1 MCYEVL
7 TTTPQSDLRLVTTN
21 AKTFN
26 PPGTIYHTEADR
38 IEAFALEHIAKA
50 AATVIEYET
59 DWNIEI
65 EKDEDPV
72 NVDDDDASGMAGTP
86 VDRTR
91 GTPMDVDESRAGSP
105 FPAQAGGK
113 RVKGKRLPGP
123 LSESIEADG
132 GLPGAKD
139 GLGAFPPCSDW
150 AELMLALKLKG
161 ASTVL
166 SFPAP
171 KTDHGTQASDT
182 KQRRSGCVSRRAAR
196 R

>member
-1 MCYEVL
+1 M
-7 TTTPQSDLRLVTTN
+7 
-21 AKTFN
+21 
-26 PPGTIYHTEADR
+26 
-38 IEAFALEHIAKA
+38 
-50 AATVIEYET
+50 IEYET